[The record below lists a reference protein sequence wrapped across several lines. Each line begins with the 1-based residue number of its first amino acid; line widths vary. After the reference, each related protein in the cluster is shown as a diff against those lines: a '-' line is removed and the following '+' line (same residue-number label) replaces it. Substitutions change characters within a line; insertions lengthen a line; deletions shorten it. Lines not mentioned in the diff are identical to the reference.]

1 MIIRDRL
8 LNELRKELVGPS
20 SEEEI
25 LEVHEAPRVR
35 YGAGILF
42 PRETITST
50 QEDDLSSHS
59 RSASDTISQDV
70 VPPKEGRQSASA
82 SDNADI
88 TDGEINRANDFLP
101 SAMGITA
108 YGDLADGLQ
117 IKINFAQYEK
127 SQDAD
132 KRMAWHRNA
141 HEEIISI
148 CSLDLLV
155 EKNHIFCFDFS
166 TSDNEVSGSIRVFV
180 RAPRSNVANRSLRL
194 FTITLLNE
202 TVGISRHAKTD
213 GCLYQCAIHAE
224 MLSDGDRKY
233 FEPLP
238 TRAGGELDTEELLS
252 AELLYRH
259 KRVYAVGHGIAPEW
273 HEAGD
278 KFCDHVR
285 TEAMPEYEIKP
296 ILPTTIPGVDLS
308 MEGLSH
314 SDDGAAL
321 ELCVALADHYE
332 EWINDRDQEANDPQK
347 TPPHLLEIAQ
357 KHLKDCM
364 QALQRIRR
372 GIELIR
378 SDPDAS
384 EAFALM
390 NKSMLLQ
397 QIHYKQFATHPRN
410 WISEDG
416 RLVMEKPFKK
426 PSYLET
432 ENKWRP
438 FQLAFILMTIPSIV
452 LEAEEDFSDRALVDV
467 IWFPT
472 GGGKTEAYLGLAAFT
487 ILYRRLSNS
496 EDGGCTVLMRY
507 TLRLLTTQQFER
519 ASTLICALEL
529 LRREI
534 EGNRLGHEE
543 ISIGLWVGG
552 GVTPNRKKNA
562 VQALNKLARGEGE
575 NSFVLL
581 KCPWCGSRMGPI
593 NERGPTAVKG
603 YKKEGTPKSV
613 KMRCEDNNCDFS
625 SISGLPVKVID
636 EEIYEVPPTLLVGTV
651 DKFALLPWYP
661 ESRSIFGIDR
671 PTSPPDLVIQDELHL
686 ISGPLGSMV
695 GHYETLID
703 EFCGQKITGSQISC
717 KIVASTATISRASEQ
732 IAALYG
738 RHPNQARLFPP
749 QGLKAGDSFFAEEDT
764 DAIGRKYAGVF
775 ASGLPSQV
783 TAQVRVMASLLQS
796 PSLTL
801 SSPSEIDPYWTLMTY
816 FNSIRELGH
825 AATLISA
832 DIPEYMRVLWRRF
845 GIRRSDGED
854 KAKLRRFINNDL
866 ELTSRVPS
874 SEVTRT
880 LDRLFVNYDGNKQ
893 SRPVDVCLATN
904 MIQVGLDVSRLGLM
918 AVVGQPKTTAEYIQ
932 ATSRVGRDEKGPG
945 LVISILNTGKP
956 RDRSHYEH
964 FKDFHQ
970 SIYRHVEPTSV
981 TPFSIRVSER
991 AIHALI
997 ITLVRFLD
1005 SASREAPTP
1014 PDKNLE
1020 DRVRSIILER
1030 VDRVDPDERK
1040 QTSKLIND
1048 FISGWRES
1056 EPDIYGTFSDGGDNL
1071 PLMFPTGREI
1081 KSEWE
1086 DYACRATPSSMR
1098 NVDAQCEVAQV
1109 FSYSDE
1115 QKDT

>member
-8 LNELRKELVGPS
+8 LKELRKELVGPA

-25 LEVHEAPRVR
+25 LEAHEAPRVR

-50 QEDDLSSHS
+50 QEDDLSSQAQP
-59 RSASDTISQDV
+59 ASDATPQEA
-70 VPPKEGRQSASA
+70 VPPIEGRNLASA

-108 YGDLADGLQ
+108 YGDLSNGLQ
-117 IKINFAQYEK
+117 IRINFAQYDRTP
-127 SQDAD
+127 DAD
-132 KRMAWHRNA
+132 KQVRWHRKA
-141 HEEIISI
+141 HEEAIPILPS
-148 CSLDLLV
+148 DLLA
-155 EKNHIFCFDFS
+155 EKNHIFSQSFS
-166 TSDNEVSGSIRVFV
+166 TSDDAVRGSIRVFV
-180 RAPRSNVANRSLRL
+180 RSPRSNEANRSLRL
-194 FTITLLNE
+194 FTITMLNE
-202 TVGISRHAKTD
+202 TVGISRQAKTD
-213 GCLYQCAIHAE
+213 GCLYQCSIHAE
-224 MLSDGDRKY
+224 MLSDCDRKY

-238 TRAGGELDTEELLS
+238 TRAGGEQDTEELMS

-273 HEAGD
+273 HETGD
-278 KFCDHVR
+278 TFCEHIR
-285 TEAMPEYEIKP
+285 TEAIPEYEIKP
-296 ILPTTIPGVDLS
+296 ILPTTIAGVDLS

-314 SDDGAAL
+314 SDDDTAL
-321 ELCVALADHYE
+321 KLCNTLADRYE
-332 EWINDRDQEANDPQK
+332 EWVKDRDHEASDPKK

-357 KHLKDCM
+357 KHLTDCN

-372 GIELIR
+372 GIELVR
-378 SDPDAS
+378 SDPDAR

-397 QIHYKQFATHPRN
+397 QIHYKQFATNPRD
-410 WISEDG
+410 WVLEDG
-416 RLVMEKPFKK
+416 RLVLEKTFEKPDY
-426 PSYLET
+426 SET

-452 LEAEEDFSDRALVDV
+452 LETEEDLSDRSLVDV

-534 EGNRLGHEE
+534 QGSRLGQEE

-581 KCPWCGSRMGPI
+581 KCPWCGSRMGPL

-613 KMRCEDNNCDFS
+613 KMRCEDNICDFS

-636 EEIYEVPPTLLVGTV
+636 EEIYETPPTLLVGTV

-703 EFCGQKITGSQISC
+703 EFCSQKSEGSQIGC

-738 RHPNQARLFPP
+738 RHPTQARLFPP

-764 DAIGRKYAGVF
+764 DAVGRKYAGVF

-783 TAQVRVMASLLQS
+783 TAQVRVLGSLLQS
-796 PSLTL
+796 PMLT
-801 SSPSEIDPYWTLMTY
+801 SSSASEIDPYWTLMTY

-825 AATLISA
+825 AATLTSA
-832 DIPEYMRVLWRRF
+832 DIPEYMQVLWRRF

-854 KAKLRRFINNDL
+854 RAKLRRFINNDL

-880 LDRLFVNYDGNKQ
+880 LDRLFVKYDGKKQ
-893 SRPVDVCLATN
+893 SRPVDICLATN

-991 AIHALI
+991 SIHALV
-997 ITLVRFLD
+997 ITLARFLD

-1014 PDKNLE
+1014 PDKHLE
-1020 DRVRSIILER
+1020 DRILSIILER
-1030 VDRVDPDERK
+1030 VDRVDPDEKEQAR
-1040 QTSKLIND
+1040 KLINE
-1048 FISGWRES
+1048 FISDWRES
-1056 EPDIYGTFSDGGDNL
+1056 EPDIYGTFSDGGDNI

-1081 KSEWE
+1081 KSEWVG
-1086 DYACRATPSSMR
+1086 YACRATPSSMR
-1098 NVDAQCEVAQV
+1098 NVDSQCEVAPV